1 MCFLIGRIE
10 YELGIGNVFFAI
22 FVSAPLI
29 RCNHPVLY
37 IVIHTRIIWI
47 VSLRVSPCG
56 STPTQRIDPRV
67 YLDAT
72 FVAFVNPS
80 LQQVD

>member
-10 YELGIGNVFFAI
+10 YELGIGNVFFAF
-22 FVSAPLI
+22 FVGGPLI

-37 IVIHTRIIWI
+37 TFIHTCAIWI

-56 STPTQRIDPRV
+56 STPAQGVDPRM
-67 YLDAT
+67 YLNAT

-80 LQQVD
+80 L